1 MVNSFHIS
9 YEMESG
15 SKKNPTTLFQYVHT
29 STTTKP
35 EKATSQ
41 QLPTRSE
48 AIHLQHKT
56 LRKMVTEVQQ
66 TQAPAT
72 SAPHQSASLY
82 VGDLHVEVTE
92 GLLFDLFN
100 RVGPVASIRVCRDAV
115 SFRNSIF
122 LYEQLSKYLII

>member
-1 MVNSFHIS
+1 MRWNPDPRNIQRLYFNMYILPLPPNQRKQLLNS
-9 YEMESG
+9 
-15 SKKNPTTLFQYVHT
+15 PT
-29 STTTKP
+29 K
-35 EKATSQ
+35 SQ
-41 QLPTRSE
+41 
-48 AIHLQHKT
+48 AIHLQNKT

-122 LYEQLSKYLII
+122 LTSSCQSIS